1 MANNSTGDL
10 RLESDRIELLNNASN
25 EFLLTAD
32 ANGAV
37 ELYYDNSKKFETTSS
52 GVTVTGTATATSY
65 VGDGSSLTGVGGE
78 NDITS
83 CLFT

>member
-1 MANNSTGDL
+1 MQDGDRILLGSSDDLQIHHDGSNSIINDTGTGNL
-10 RLESDRIELLNNASN
+10 RLQTAS
-25 EFLLTAD
+25 
-32 ANGAV
+32 
-37 ELYYDNSKKFETTSS
+37 TTRLECTSN
-52 GVTVTGTATATSY
+52 GVTVTGEVTATSY